1 MQRFLAP
8 LTAEQAQQQTL
19 ALSQEVEK
27 EVQQR
32 RAEQQ
37 LRDAQPRRGPGRP
50 KRELD
55 SNSVLSSSAA
65 DSAAAASTSDSEDR
79 DSENSPKRKYT
90 HWLTCPLVF
99 DILRAVK
106 QHSGSARRAVA
117 YLQSSSKHN
126 INGRFNALD
135 HTTVH
140 KWFDHAT
147 HQLLPRYQQLI
158 DNEYAYSRVGA
169 AGRPSAFVSHREVE
183 EEIVSTLRQMRER
196 WNTGISINRTS
207 IRWVMHSVIN
217 KRCPELLNALSLS
230 RTFISS
236 WAKCVMGWSWRV
248 GTSVASKASQYT
260 SLPVHARVCTRLS
273 RSQWAE

>member
-8 LTAEQAQQQTL
+8 RTAEQAQLQTL
-19 ALSQEVEK
+19 ALAREVEK

-50 KRELD
+50 KRERD
-55 SNSVLSSSAA
+55 SSSVV
-65 DSAAAASTSDSEDR
+65 SSLSAASTSEDGDSE
-79 DSENSPKRKYT
+79 SSSKRKYT
-90 HWLTCPLVF
+90 HWLTSPLVF

-106 QHSGSARRAVA
+106 EHSGSARRAVA

-140 KWFDHAT
+140 KWFDHT
-147 HQLLPRYQQLI
+147 TYQLLPRYQQLI
-158 DNEYAYSRVGA
+158 DNEYAYSRVGV
-169 AGRPSAFVSHREVE
+169 AGRPSAFASHREVE
-183 EEIVSTLRQMRER
+183 EEIASTLKQMRER

-207 IRWVMHSVIN
+207 IRWVMHSIIN
-217 KRCPELLNALSLS
+217 KRCPELLNELSLS

-236 WAKCVMGWSWRV
+236 WARCVMGWSWRV
-248 GTSVASKASQYT
+248 GTSVASK
-260 SLPVHARVCTRLS
+260 VCES
-273 RSQWAE
+273 C